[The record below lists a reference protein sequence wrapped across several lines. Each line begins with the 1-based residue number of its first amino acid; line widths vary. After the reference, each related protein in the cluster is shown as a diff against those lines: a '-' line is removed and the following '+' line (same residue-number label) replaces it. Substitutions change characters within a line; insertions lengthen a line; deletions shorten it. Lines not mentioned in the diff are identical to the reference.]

1 MNLYF
6 TFVPKETAATML
18 ATKSVSGGSTSN
30 LGSGYMAGLGAAV
43 IGLGAYAFYKRKN
56 TQVKNTTFELL

>member
-6 TFVPKETAATML
+6 TFVPKEVAVTTL
-18 ATKSVSGGSTSN
+18 ATKSAVNDSTSD

-56 TQVKNTTFELL
+56 TQVKNFAFQLP